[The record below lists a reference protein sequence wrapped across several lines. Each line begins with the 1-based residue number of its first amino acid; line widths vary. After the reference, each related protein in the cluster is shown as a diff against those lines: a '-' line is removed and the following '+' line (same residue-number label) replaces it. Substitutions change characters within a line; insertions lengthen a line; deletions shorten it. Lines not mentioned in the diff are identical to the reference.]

1 MSKQLKQVINL
12 SKKTG
17 DRIIVFDNSEP
28 DNSFVVMTL
37 EQYEGLVG
45 DNFGLGDKNF
55 QNYNNSKKNLDTSNR
70 APVGDNNQGL
80 TEKKIIDKIGS
91 TENNEQNNSS
101 NRNFRNN
108 NWQIPPQI
116 KQESEE

>member
-12 SKKTG
+12 SKRTG

-37 EQYEGLVG
+37 DQYENLI
-45 DNFGLGDKNF
+45 DSHP
-55 QNYNNSKKNLDTSNR
+55 QMINNPSQ
-70 APVGDNNQGL
+70 PL
-80 TEKKIIDKIGS
+80 TEKKIIDKIEN
-91 TENNEQNNSS
+91 TENNNNNNLS

-116 KQESEE
+116 KEESEE

>member
-37 EQYEGLVG
+37 DQYENIMGLE
-45 DNFGLGDKNF
+45 
-55 QNYNNSKKNLDTSNR
+55 SES
-70 APVGDNNQGL
+70 L
-80 TEKKIIDKIGS
+80 TDKKIIDKMNS
-91 TENNEQNNSS
+91 NESNNGKS
-101 NRNFRNN
+101 N
-108 NWQIPPQI
+108 NWRIPPRI
-116 KQESEE
+116 KEESEE

>member
-37 EQYEGLVG
+37 EQYEKLVEKDIKKE
-45 DNFGLGDKNF
+45 DNKL
-55 QNYNNSKKNLDTSNR
+55 
-70 APVGDNNQGL
+70 L
-80 TEKKIIDKIGS
+80 TEKKIVDRMEDVK
-91 TENNEQNNSS
+91 NNNQNNSA
-101 NRNFRNN
+101 NHNFKNN

-116 KQESEE
+116 KQEAEE

>member
-28 DNSFVVMTL
+28 ENSFVVMTL
-37 EQYEGLVG
+37 DQYENLIEK
-45 DNFGLGDKNF
+45 DL
-55 QNYNNSKKNLDTSNR
+55 KKEEVQ
-70 APVGDNNQGL
+70 PL

>member
-37 EQYEGLVG
+37 DQYENIMGLE
-45 DNFGLGDKNF
+45 
-55 QNYNNSKKNLDTSNR
+55 SES
-70 APVGDNNQGL
+70 L
-80 TEKKIIDKIGS
+80 TDKKIIDKMNS
-91 TENNEQNNSS
+91 NESNNGKS
-101 NRNFRNN
+101 N
-108 NWQIPPQI
+108 NWRISPRI
-116 KQESEE
+116 KEESEE

>member
-12 SKKTG
+12 SKRTG

-37 EQYEGLVG
+37 DQYESLI
-45 DNFGLGDKNF
+45 DKDSSKINSGF
-55 QNYNNSKKNLDTSNR
+55 QNSSNGSQEIVNNNSQD
-70 APVGDNNQGL
+70 L
-80 TEKKIIDKIGS
+80 TEKKIIDKIENS
-91 TENNEQNNSS
+91 ENNDNNNLP

-108 NWQIPPQI
+108 NWQIPPQV

>member
-37 EQYEGLVG
+37 DQYENLIEK
-45 DNFGLGDKNF
+45 DL
-55 QNYNNSKKNLDTSNR
+55 KKEE
-70 APVGDNNQGL
+70 AQPL
-80 TEKKIIDKIGS
+80 TEKKIIDKIES

-108 NWQIPPQI
+108 NWQIPPQV